1 MARRSSIGIKIALIA
16 LVVSLAP
23 LALTL
28 LASLAGAVFGC
39 AVNEAGAN
47 PCLVGGADIG
57 GALNWAFTAGW
68 YSLLILP
75 IAGPILII
83 GLVLAV
89 IERRRA

>member
-1 MARRSSIGIKIALIA
+1 MSHRPRYGLKIALVA
-16 LVVSLAP
+16 LAVSLAP
-23 LALTL
+23 LAFTL

-39 AVNEAGAN
+39 AVNEAGASACN
-47 PCLVGGADIG
+47 VGGADIG
-57 GALNWAFTAGW
+57 GALHWAFTAGW